1 MENLIKKYKEFYES
15 LTLDELILILELQ
28 EKMKFPEVELEWFSI
43 DENGDQEIYDG
54 QPFVDTEWVDTSS
67 GESWNY
73 SYSREELVKIVARNR
88 AMKWGVNPD
97 KFTWWWYNS

>member
-1 MENLIKKYKEFYES
+1 MKNLIKKYKEFYKK
-15 LTLDELILILELQ
+15 LTLEDLILILELQ
-28 EKMKFPEVELEWFSI
+28 EKMKFPEVELEWFNI
-43 DENGDQEIYDG
+43 ETDPEIYNG
-54 QPFVDTEWVDTSS
+54 EPFVDTEWQDTSS

-73 SYSREELVKIVARNR
+73 SYSKEELVKIVARNR